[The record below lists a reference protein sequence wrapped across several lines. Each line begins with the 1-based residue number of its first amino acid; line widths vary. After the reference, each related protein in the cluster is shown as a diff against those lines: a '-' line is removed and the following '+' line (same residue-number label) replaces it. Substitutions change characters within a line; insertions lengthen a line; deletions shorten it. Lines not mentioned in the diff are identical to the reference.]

1 MKDQKKDQKK
11 DRKKDCKKIVGIDAR
26 RISHV

>member
-1 MKDQKKDQKK
+1 MKEQKKDRKK